1 MKGYEFLLY
10 EEHQNP
16 LYENVFFVSLS
27 STSSSVFFFKYITLF
42 VKKIPRAVIAPS
54 IVNNAAK
61 KTFHTL
67 PHPPNTVTC
76 DTLILYHNDIKGEK

>member
-1 MKGYEFLLY
+1 M
-10 EEHQNP
+10 
-16 LYENVFFVSLS
+16 FFVSLS
-27 STSSSVFFFKYITLF
+27 VFLPLFFFKYITLF

-61 KTFHTL
+61 TFHTL

-76 DTLILYHNDIKGEK
+76 DTLILYHKDRKGEIGNGAYTKNYASDERNNSNVHV

>member
-1 MKGYEFLLY
+1 MFFSFLFRVLL
-10 EEHQNP
+10 P
-16 LYENVFFVSLS
+16 LF
-27 STSSSVFFFKYITLF
+27 FFFKYITLF

-76 DTLILYHNDIKGEK
+76 DTLILYHNDIKGGEIGNAAYTKKLRQR